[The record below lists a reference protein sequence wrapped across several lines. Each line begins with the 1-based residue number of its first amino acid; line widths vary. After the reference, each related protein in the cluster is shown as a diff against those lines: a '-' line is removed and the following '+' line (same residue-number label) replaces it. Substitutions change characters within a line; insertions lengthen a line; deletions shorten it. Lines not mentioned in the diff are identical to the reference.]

1 MSVPQ
6 IKQTF
11 MCGLDCRMRLVE
23 SMAGTSLFRDYF
35 RGELKWSIALREMIK
50 FRQRVNSKREIGQCP
65 VGFEV
70 SAIF

>member
-1 MSVPQ
+1 
-6 IKQTF
+6 
-11 MCGLDCRMRLVE
+11 MRLVE

-50 FRQRVNSKREIGQCP
+50 FRQRVNGKREIGQCP